1 MYHEL
6 GSWGMEGNSEYG
18 RPVLISIIAL
28 LNILL
33 GVTVLVLGVLG
44 VLNFSEFV
52 EILDEALVQ
61 SKVSGITGAELCTI
75 LGVGGV
81 VLGIIY
87 LVVGAGFWCGWALFW
102 YLSLIFWVLSFLG
115 CIIIITVS
123 PIAGIIGAAI
133 YGVLIYYLFRPAVK
147 AHFKI

>member
-1 MYHEL
+1 MYPEF

-33 GVTVLVLGVLG
+33 GVIVLVLGVLG

-81 VLGIIY
+81 VLGTIY
-87 LVVGAGFWCGWALFW
+87 LVVGAGFWFGWALFW

-123 PIAGIIGAAI
+123 PIAGIIGAVI